1 LLGFT
6 VGEISMDAKW
16 ADFGEFGHV
25 SIRWAGDMGL
35 TEEFAFARAIVA
47 ASGPIVTGSVE
58 LDSSRGDRSKVE
70 AARWPAWSAD
80 AWEFMV
86 LDKTERLVRSEPFRR
101 LRRRSSKRSRR
112 SATSEP
118 CPATRCAPFSIT
130 RTPNLLSRRR
140 AALRS
145 RSLRRCPGSLR
156 SWR

>member
-101 LRRRSSKRSRR
+101 LHRRVLE
-112 SATSEP
+112 ALEEIGDLGT
-118 CPATRCAPFSIT
+118 
-130 RTPNLLSRRR
+130 LSGD
-140 AALRS
+140 ALRAV
-145 RSLRRCPGSLR
+145 LDHPDAEPPFA
-156 SWR
+156 